1 MSRRASRSHEF
12 RRTFTH
18 HVAPILVWVAAV
30 VCVVALFF
38 YRSQRIE
45 VVGLATAQTHSV
57 STVIPGRVTGLP
69 VTLYQPVSKG
79 QVVAVIDTLADND
92 AAKEQLEAQ
101 KVTLNAQIKHLN
113 AQLVPTRESIETEA
127 ATLKNALANDYRNYA
142 LDVEKANLRI
152 LELRTQIATDQI
164 ALETLAANVITT
176 QELIEADVVDASEL
190 KLAQLQ
196 HDTVVA
202 QITENKNLKKEA
214 ELQRSSAQTRLNE
227 FQQKQIEAPTVE
239 PALNVIHMEI
249 DVHHKQID
257 DITSQLASIQKRRN
271 LTLTAPFDGH
281 ITHIQSTLTEVVD
294 VNQPILTI
302 TEADPSMVVAYIDNY
317 YAEDLQEDMSLQV
330 VKLGTR
336 IRMAECT
343 IESIGSV
350 VEQLPQQ
357 LWRDPT
363 IPQWGRP
370 FLVQV
375 SNLDLVAGERV
386 GLRRH

>member
-1 MSRRASRSHEF
+1 MSRRTSRNHEF
-12 RRTFTH
+12 KRTFTH
-18 HVAPILVWVAAV
+18 HVIPIIVWVAAV

-38 YRSQRIE
+38 FRSQRIE
-45 VVGLATAQTHSV
+45 VVGLARAQTHSV
-57 STVIPGRVTGLP
+57 STVIPGRVIDLP
-69 VTLYQPVSKG
+69 VALYQPVSKG
-79 QVVAVIDTLADND
+79 QIVAVIDTLADND

-113 AQLVPTRESIETEA
+113 AQLLPTRESIETEA
-127 ATLKNALANDYRNYA
+127 ATLQNTLANDYRNYA
-142 LDVEKANLRI
+142 LDVEKASLRI
-152 LELRTQIATDQI
+152 LELKTQIATDQI
-164 ALETLAANVITT
+164 SLESLAANVRTT
-176 QELIEADVVDASEL
+176 RELIKEDVIDASEL
-190 KLAQLQ
+190 QLAQFQ
-196 HDTVVA
+196 HKTVLA
-202 QITENKNLKKEA
+202 QITENKTLKEEA
-214 ELQRSSAQTRLNE
+214 ELQLTNAQTRLDE
-227 FQQKQIEAPTVE
+227 FQKKQVQAPSVE
-239 PALNVIHMEI
+239 PALNVIRMEI
-249 DVHHKQID
+249 EVYHKQID
-257 DITSQLASIQKRRN
+257 DITSQLASIQKRQN

-302 TEADPSMVVAYIDNY
+302 TEANPSIVVAYIDNY
-317 YAEDLQEDMSLQV
+317 YAEDLQEDMALQV

-336 IRMAECT
+336 IKVAECT

-350 VEQLPQQ
+350 VEQMPQQ

-375 SNLDLVAGERV
+375 ENLNLVAGERV